1 MRPGGNSG
9 DGCNPVILS
18 SIDKPAV
25 RRVALLLSVGIIFVR
40 LPLLS
45 AEAGSPSE
53 HGVATWHDPGRGSLR
68 TASKRPWIGTELIA
82 AHRTLP
88 LGSKIRVVNLANERS
103 VVVEIRDRG
112 PYLQGRIIDVSRQ
125 AAKELGLLE
134 TGIAK
139 VRLEAV
145 TDENPSQ
152 D

>member
-1 MRPGGNSG
+1 MMT
-9 DGCNPVILS
+9 V
-18 SIDKPAV
+18 
-25 RRVALLLSVGIIFVR
+25 
-40 LPLLS
+40 LPWLS
-45 AEAGSPSE
+45 ASAGVPDE
-53 HGVATWHDPGRGSLR
+53 RGVATWHDQGRGSHR
-68 TASKRPWIGTELIA
+68 TASNRPWAGEELIA

-112 PYLQGRIIDVSRQ
+112 PYLRGRIIDVSRA

-145 TDENPSQ
+145 AVVP
-152 D
+152 